1 MNTFLRPYNPKDFE
15 NHTYFTR
22 HLILLLLAISSTV
35 PVGTLMGS
43 GMLLDNYA
51 EMTRAAF
58 RLINPLCGQSR
69 N

>member
-1 MNTFLRPYNPKDFE
+1 MAGLDDIDLSLMKTSP
-15 NHTYFTR
+15 TYAAFAT
-22 HLILLLLAISSTV
+22 LPVKTQSIFGP

>member
-35 PVGTLMGS
+35 SVHGS
-43 GMLLDNYA
+43 ILSVLVFLAVSHNLQSLESNLLEFKSD
-51 EMTRAAF
+51 
-58 RLINPLCGQSR
+58 C
-69 N
+69 